1 MKFILHMLYNP
12 SGWSPYP
19 PTGESAY
26 GEHEKFSKNPNDLY
40 LSRNGIIKNKAPK
53 PFSDFSQF

>member
-1 MKFILHMLYNP
+1 MLYNP